1 MEEKFE
7 EINEKLEALK
17 ANAPANVEQVDEIM
31 EMLED
36 LQSEIGKRLAYDSYM
51 GDNSRR
57 YVFL

>member
-17 ANAPANVEQVDEIM
+17 VSAPANAEQVDEIM

-36 LQSEIGKRLAYDSYM
+36 LQSEIGNRLAYGAYM